1 MLFVIDIDIGIRE
14 FHFQFLAVLDA
25 RSIGAPVM
33 NSRKNLEV
41 LGILVGVIGILALAG
56 VVVNDALILVDFA
69 NRALA
74 IEPGNLNAIQI
85 LAAERYTQGDYVGA
99 LNFIDQSGADVSQN
113 KDLMLIKILIHETQ
127 GNLEL
132 AEQTF
137 RDLIASHPD
146 DNEVRIDVRTE
157 AEVAEKKIPNSINID
172 IYKGQGFVYQLE
184 ELDKSKN
191 YYVYCRSGA
200 RSEKA
205 CNIMN
210 QLGFDNAYNLLGGI
224 LEWTGDVE

>member
-1 MLFVIDIDIGIRE
+1 M
-14 FHFQFLAVLDA
+14 A
-25 RSIGAPVM
+25 
-33 NSRKNLEV
+33 NLSQKDWTEQ
-41 LGILVGVIGILALAG
+41 
-56 VVVNDALILVDFA
+56 
-69 NRALA
+69 
-74 IEPGNLNAIQI
+74 LNA
-85 LAAERYTQGDYVGA
+85 
-99 LNFIDQSGADVSQN
+99 
-113 KDLMLIKILIHETQ
+113 
-127 GNLEL
+127 
-132 AEQTF
+132 
-137 RDLIASHPD
+137 D
-146 DNEVRIDVRTE
+146 DNAVILDVRTE

-210 QLGFDNAYNLLGGI
+210 QLGFDNTYNLLGGI

>member
-1 MLFVIDIDIGIRE
+1 M
-14 FHFQFLAVLDA
+14 A
-25 RSIGAPVM
+25 
-33 NSRKNLEV
+33 NLSQKDWTEQ
-41 LGILVGVIGILALAG
+41 
-56 VVVNDALILVDFA
+56 
-69 NRALA
+69 
-74 IEPGNLNAIQI
+74 LNA
-85 LAAERYTQGDYVGA
+85 
-99 LNFIDQSGADVSQN
+99 
-113 KDLMLIKILIHETQ
+113 
-127 GNLEL
+127 
-132 AEQTF
+132 
-137 RDLIASHPD
+137 D
-146 DNEVRIDVRTE
+146 DNAVILDVRTE

-210 QLGFDNAYNLLGGI
+210 QLGFDNAYNLVGGI

>member
-1 MLFVIDIDIGIRE
+1 MADLSQKDWVNQLENDNNSVI
-14 FHFQFLAVLDA
+14 L
-25 RSIGAPVM
+25 
-33 NSRKNLEV
+33 
-41 LGILVGVIGILALAG
+41 
-56 VVVNDALILVDFA
+56 
-69 NRALA
+69 
-74 IEPGNLNAIQI
+74 
-85 LAAERYTQGDYVGA
+85 
-99 LNFIDQSGADVSQN
+99 
-113 KDLMLIKILIHETQ
+113 
-127 GNLEL
+127 
-132 AEQTF
+132 
-137 RDLIASHPD
+137 
-146 DNEVRIDVRTE
+146 DVRTQE
-157 AEVAEKKIPNSINID
+157 EVNDGFIPNAINID